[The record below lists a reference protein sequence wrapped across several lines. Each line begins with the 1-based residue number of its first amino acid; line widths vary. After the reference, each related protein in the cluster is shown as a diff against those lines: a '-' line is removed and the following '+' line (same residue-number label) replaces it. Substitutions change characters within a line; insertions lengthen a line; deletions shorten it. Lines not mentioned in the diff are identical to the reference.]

1 MSQID
6 DLPPLRDVILRY
18 GLRASKALG
27 QNFILDLNLTSRIAR
42 AAGDLA
48 GVSVV
53 EVGPGPGGLTRAL
66 LAAGAGRVIA
76 IERDERCLA
85 ALAEIELRY
94 PDRLTVVA
102 GDALTTDMAALA
114 SGPAAIVSNLP
125 YNIATPLLVA
135 WLKTEPWPPWYASMT
150 LMFQREVAE
159 RIVAGSGSKTYG
171 RLSVLAGWRTEAR
184 LLFDIDP
191 RAFTPQ
197 PKVTSSL
204 VHFEPRAAPLA
215 CDPWLLERVTAA
227 AFGQRR
233 KMLRQS
239 LKTVGVD
246 PGRLLQRAE
255 IDETHRAEDI
265 EVAGFVA
272 LARALAEIAAA

>member
-48 GVSVV
+48 GISVV

-150 LMFQREVAE
+150 LMFQKEVAE
-159 RIVAGSGSKTYG
+159 RIV
-171 RLSVLAGWRTEAR
+171 
-184 LLFDIDP
+184 
-191 RAFTPQ
+191 
-197 PKVTSSL
+197 
-204 VHFEPRAAPLA
+204 HFEVKIQVGVFVGERIALSICCRPAPSILMHECLPFRTPGRRAAEGGHGRGR
-215 CDPWLLERVTAA
+215 D
-227 AFGQRR
+227 
-233 KMLRQS
+233 
-239 LKTVGVD
+239 GVH
-246 PGRLLQRAE
+246 L
-255 IDETHRAEDI
+255 
-265 EVAGFVA
+265 VADG
-272 LARALAEIAAA
+272 